1 MFGLVVV
8 VPVESVLLF
17 VVFMSVLNV
26 WIWFKGGRWGLK
38 YLVWVA
44 PVVVWSGAI
53 TWVYWPDK
61 LEYPSSQWAVLF
73 FAFLLVTGVAA
84 FAYRALY
91 PVKTGSF
98 LILRKVVA
106 NQNMTSRG

>member
-1 MFGLVVV
+1 MEKVHRELGQKGIRGFD
-8 VPVESVLLF
+8 PVEAVLLF

-38 YLVWVA
+38 YLILAA
-44 PVVVWSGAI
+44 PVVMGGATL

-61 LEYPSSQWAVLF
+61 PEYPASQWAVLF
-73 FAFLLVTGVAA
+73 FAFLLVTGMAV

-91 PVKTGSF
+91 PPNTP
-98 LILRKVVA
+98 R
-106 NQNMTSRG
+106 